1 MPASSGLVF
10 CWLLCYVMDASVYS
24 STEEDLAKDARAKVG
39 CPKERVDM
47 LQKQADTQKDW
58 VIPTNALVAGS

>member
-1 MPASSGLVF
+1 MRKGQ
-10 CWLLCYVMDASVYS
+10 
-24 STEEDLAKDARAKVG
+24 TEECHAEEGRTKEDHAEEDRAEDARAKVG

-47 LQKQADTQKDW
+47 LQKQADTRKDW